1 MVVDENWDIERGGLI
16 FEVEERIIDGVKILV
31 GVVENINYLENSF
44 IIIIV
49 LGMNIEREGI

>member
-1 MVVDENWDIERGGLI
+1 M
-16 FEVEERIIDGVKILV
+16 EERIIDGVKILV
-31 GVVENINYLENSF
+31 GVVESINYLENSF